1 MDSSNADAR
10 IRAGIFGYPLG
21 HSISPAF
28 QQAAFDHI
36 GVDAT
41 YEAWQTPPGELA
53 NAVSCLRRNIY
64 LGANVTVPHKVTVR
78 DYLDDLDPWA
88 EVIGAVNTIVSK
100 DGRLVGFNTDAY
112 GLIESL
118 RREARF
124 DARGKK
130 VVLIGAGGA
139 ARAAAFGLAREAVS
153 SLVIANR
160 TPARAEALA
169 AELRGSVTEVA
180 ALDLASSTLAQWIAS
195 ADLVVNATS
204 VGMQG
209 GPAEGRSPVADG
221 LIPSTCVVVDMVY
234 SPEATPLLKMAK
246 DAGARVVEGLP
257 MLVHQG
263 AAAFELWTGEEAPIE
278 VMFSAARR
286 ALAAQSR

>member
-1 MDSSNADAR
+1 MGVSKPDSKLR
-10 IRAGIFGYPLG
+10 VGIFGYPLG

-36 GVDAT
+36 GLDAR
-41 YEAWQTPPGELA
+41 YETWQTPPGELA
-53 NAVSCLRRNIY
+53 KAVSRLRRDGY
-64 LGANVTVPHKVTVR
+64 LGANVTVPHKVAVR
-78 DYLDDLDPWA
+78 DHLDELDPWA
-88 EVIGAVNTIVSK
+88 EAIGAVNTIVSK
-100 DGRLVGFNTDAY
+100 GGRLVGFNTDAY
-112 GLIESL
+112 GLVESL
-118 RREARF
+118 RCEAQF

-169 AELRGSVTEVA
+169 AELRDSVAEVA
-180 ALDLASSTLAQWIAS
+180 AMGLASSFFEERIAS
-195 ADLVVNATS
+195 ADLIVNATS

-209 GPAEGRSPVADG
+209 GPAEGRSPVANG
-221 LIPSTCVVVDMVY
+221 LIQPTCVVHDMVY
-234 SPEATPLLKMAK
+234 NPEATPLLKMAK
-246 DAGARVVEGLP
+246 DAGARIVGGLP

-263 AAAFELWTGEEAPIE
+263 AAAFEHWTGKDAPID

-286 ALAAQSR
+286 ALAAQVR

>member
-1 MDSSNADAR
+1 MGASITDAKLR
-10 IRAGIFGYPLG
+10 VGIFGYPLG

-36 GVDAT
+36 GLDAR
-41 YEAWQTPPGELA
+41 YEAWETPPGALA
-53 NAVSCLRRNIY
+53 KAVSCLRRDGY
-64 LGANVTVPHKVTVR
+64 LGANVTVPHKEAVR
-78 DYLDDLDPWA
+78 DHMDELDPWA
-88 EVIGAVNTIVSK
+88 EAIGAVNTIVSHE
-100 DGRLVGFNTDAY
+100 GRLVGFNTDAH
-112 GLIESL
+112 GFVEAL
-118 RREARF
+118 RCEARF
-124 DARGKK
+124 DARGKR

-139 ARAAAFGLAREAVS
+139 ARAVAFGLAREGVA

-169 AELRGSVTEVA
+169 AELRDSVAEVA
-180 ALDLASSTLAQWIAS
+180 ALDLASSSLGERIAS
-195 ADLVVNATS
+195 ADLIVNATS

-221 LIPSTCVVVDMVY
+221 LIPPTCVVHDMVY
-234 SPEATPLLKMAK
+234 NPEATPLLKMAK
-246 DAGARVVEGLP
+246 DAGAHIVGGLP

-263 AAAFELWTGEEAPIE
+263 AAAFEHWTGKDAPID

-286 ALAAQSR
+286 ALAANAR

>member
-1 MDSSNADAR
+1 MPDATLR
-10 IRAGIFGYPLG
+10 VGIFGYPLG

-28 QQAAFDHI
+28 QQAAFDHV
-36 GVDAT
+36 GLDAR
-41 YEAWQTPPGELA
+41 YEAWQTPPDALA
-53 NAVSCLRRNIY
+53 EAVSCLRRNGY
-64 LGANVTVPHKVTVR
+64 LGANVTVPHKVAVR
-78 DYLDDLDPWA
+78 EHMDELDPWA
-88 EVIGAVNTIVSK
+88 EAIGAVNTIVSQE
-100 DGRLVGFNTDAY
+100 GRLVGFNTDAH
-112 GLIESL
+112 GFVESL
-118 RREARF
+118 RSEVRF
-124 DARGKK
+124 DARGKR

-139 ARAAAFGLAREAVS
+139 ARAAAFGLAREGAA

-169 AELRGSVTEVA
+169 AEIRDSVAEVA
-180 ALDLASSTLAQWIAS
+180 ALDLESPSLAERIAS

-221 LIPSTCVVVDMVY
+221 LIPPACVVHDMVY
-234 SPEATPLLKMAK
+234 NPEATPLLKMAK
-246 DAGARVVEGLP
+246 DAGAQIVGGLP

-263 AAAFELWTGEEAPIE
+263 AAAFERWTGKDAPID

-286 ALAAQSR
+286 ALAAQVR